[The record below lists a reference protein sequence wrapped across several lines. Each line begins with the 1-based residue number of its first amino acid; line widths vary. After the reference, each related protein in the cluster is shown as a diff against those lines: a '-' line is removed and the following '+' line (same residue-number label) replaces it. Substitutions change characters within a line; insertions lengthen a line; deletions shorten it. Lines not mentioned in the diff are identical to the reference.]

1 MVQQETPSSPVQLAS
16 EGIQAI
22 VGLLTEHRTCKT
34 TGSLALVFTLD
45 RYANLVEYFM
55 MQEYKDIFLFTVKSS
70 QHFLRGVRGQLV
82 VCGMERLS
90 VLKVGLPE

>member
-1 MVQQETPSSPVQLAS
+1 MVQQETLSSPVQLAS

-22 VGLLTEHRTCKT
+22 VGLLTEQETCKT

-55 MQEYKDIFLFTVKSS
+55 THFMSTRTFSYLPSKAASVSS
-70 QHFLRGVRGQLV
+70 EG
-82 VCGMERLS
+82 
-90 VLKVGLPE
+90 